1 MLAAIFKKPF
11 NLSMEDYLLPK
22 LDKKELLVKVEVC
35 GLCGTDFHIFSG
47 ESYSK
52 PPVIPG
58 HEFVGIVSDKGSEV
72 FNFEIGDRVAVDPN
86 IYCGECK
93 FCREG
98 KINYCENLKALGVS
112 INGGFAEY
120 SIVSGSQAYLLPKD
134 FSSNTAAFIEPLS
147 CCIRG
152 MDRASI
158 KHGEN
163 LVILGGGTIG
173 LLMVQLAKISGAG
186 KIIVIEP
193 IAEKREMAYQLGAD
207 YVLDSNSH
215 ELLARIKDLTTGG
228 ADVVIECV
236 GQRAAADMA
245 IKVARKGGRIILF
258 GLAGKNDSINL
269 NLHEFFLKELS
280 VKSSLLNPFT
290 FSRALNILVNKKV
303 QVEKLNPVLKNLTCL
318 ETILSQPRD
327 LSVIKY
333 QITPN

>member
-1 MLAAIFKKPF
+1 MLAAIFKEPF
-11 NLSMEDYLLPK
+11 NLSVEDYPLSG
-22 LDKKELLVKVEVC
+22 LDEKELLIKVEVC
-35 GLCGTDFHIFSG
+35 GLCGTDFHIYKG

-58 HEFVGIVSDKGSEV
+58 HEFVGIVSDKGYDV

-120 SIVSGSQAYLLPKD
+120 SIAPSSQAYLLPKD
-134 FSSNTAAFIEPLS
+134 FSFNSAAFIEPLS

-152 MDRASI
+152 MDKASI

-173 LLMVQLAKISGAG
+173 LLMLQLAIISGAG

-207 YVLDSNSH
+207 YVLDPDSS
-215 ELLARIKDLTTGG
+215 ELLARVNDLTLGG

-236 GQRAAADMA
+236 GKMAAAELA
-245 IKVARKGGRIILF
+245 INVARKGGRIILF
-258 GLAGKNDSINL
+258 GLAEKKDSINL

-290 FSRALNILVNKKV
+290 FSRALNLIVNKKV
-303 QVEKLNPVLKNLTCL
+303 QVEKLNPVLKNLTSL
-318 ETILSQPRD
+318 EKILSQPRD